1 MLIVLDDKQY
11 TVAEGLYMNVANSGN
26 IVLSYFIG
34 YVDKVGKLPFIAY
47 FEKLRFWVLAFC
59 WSFFLHLLWQFFF
72 L

>member
-11 TVAEGLYMNVANSGN
+11 TVAEGLYMNVVNSAN
-26 IVLSYFIG
+26 IVLSYFIV

-47 FEKLRFWVLAFC
+47 FEKLRFRVLAFC
-59 WSFFLHLLWQFFF
+59 WSFFLHLLWQFTF